1 MSFHLCAI
9 LPLVNTNV
17 LIDVGEI
24 AESYASPIEATTHND
39 EPSKDTIAELWRAH
53 EAFEREM
60 EISRRVTATELEE
73 INVGT
78 IEDPRTISI
87 TKNLLPTTRSK
98 MITLLLEYK
107 DVLAWPHE
115 DMNVV
120 TITDAFPLSFTNSV
134 LDVVEATKCTVSWTD
149 SADITRSVCILM
161 IRKKQRS

>member
-1 MSFHLCAI
+1 
-9 LPLVNTNV
+9 
-17 LIDVGEI
+17 
-24 AESYASPIEATTHND
+24 
-39 EPSKDTIAELWRAH
+39 
-53 EAFEREM
+53 M